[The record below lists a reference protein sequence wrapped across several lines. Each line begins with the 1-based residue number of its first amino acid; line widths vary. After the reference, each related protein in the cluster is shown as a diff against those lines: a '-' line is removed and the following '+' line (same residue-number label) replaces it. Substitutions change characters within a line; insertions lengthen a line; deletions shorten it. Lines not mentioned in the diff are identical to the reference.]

1 MLRVPTS
8 RKRKKPEEKLNLVPI
23 MDSVFIFIFF
33 LLMSASFLKI
43 YEIGSPIPIVS
54 DKEPPK
60 DEKDPL
66 ALTVT
71 VDTNEIRVSRGVP
84 SRLMKTFGRVQP
96 TNEFNYEELHT
107 FLIDVKKQ
115 YIDEDSV
122 IFEPVGD
129 ITYEEIVKI
138 MDAVRMLKKTDDAIF
153 KKNKEG
159 IDEQLKLMFDK
170 IIFSNLMS

>member
-54 DKEPPK
+54 DIPAPENKN
-60 DEKDPL
+60 PL
-66 ALTVT
+66 ALTLRIDDNLIT
-71 VDTNEIRVSRGVP
+71 LGRGVP
-84 SRLMKTFGRVQP
+84 TQDFKKFQRMADGQ
-96 TNEFNYEELHT
+96 FNYQELHT
-107 FLIDVKKQ
+107 TLIDLKKQ
-115 YIDEDSV
+115 FLSEDTI

-129 ITYEEIVKI
+129 LTYEEIVKI
-138 MDAVRMLKKTDDAIF
+138 MDAVRVLEKTDEAIF
-153 KKNKEG
+153 KPNKEG
-159 IDEQLKLMFDK
+159 IDEKIKFLFDK
-170 IIFSNLMS
+170 IIFSNLMT